1 MWNAWSSELAMY
13 LVDVND
19 TGRLWLANQWT
30 PVQYYA
36 TSRVASAWL
45 VARDGHAPET
55 HRGLLRALS
64 AQVSNGTLY
73 PSPWCLCCTAVKPR
87 PVYAGFPAPP
97 SVTSNLAVTSD
108 RHDRAAMMLRTTRD
122 RDVRKRVDQVKGD
135 RKLRRAPNGESVRQD
150 AALEPTTLFD
160 FAWRMRTRSN
170 YGDPAMFYV
179 GTLTPDRSREYAIA
193 VRRVVSTTMFLFEAF
208 LAQKARRLLVDTAV
222 HFIARDRAHKADDLL
237 GDRLRTLGLL

>member
-1 MWNAWSSELAMY
+1 MY

-30 PVQYYA
+30 PVQGYYA

-135 RKLRRAPNGESVRQD
+135 RKLRRASKRRE
-150 AALEPTTLFD
+150 
-160 FAWRMRTRSN
+160 RSS
-170 YGDPAMFYV
+170 GR
-179 GTLTPDRSREYAIA
+179 RSR
-193 VRRVVSTTMFLFEAF
+193 
-208 LAQKARRLLVDTAV
+208 
-222 HFIARDRAHKADDLL
+222 ADYTL
-237 GDRLRTLGLL
+237 RLRLENAYTVELRRSRHVLCRYTHT